1 MRMSSIRFLTL
12 CLLAVVASGCAAI
25 GTRVSK
31 GGGRPYAGVS
41 EDAHYLAHPSEADH
55 PALQPLNVLDMPFS
69 FVVDTLCLPYDLVE
83 AK

>member
-1 MRMSSIRFLTL
+1 MRIVALRTVAL
-12 CLLAVVASGCAAI
+12 CLLVLIASGCAAI

-31 GGGRPYAGVS
+31 GGGRPYAGVR
-41 EDAHYLAHPSEADH
+41 EDAYYLANPSEADH
-55 PALQPLNVLDMPFS
+55 PALQPLNIVDMPFS